1 MSFPDRSRILSV
13 LLAGGA
19 LSLVSGAALASGEVA
34 GPIEIGPS
42 WATAD
47 AGHSAATLFTML
59 QNQGDLPDRLI
70 RAECPASGHVALL
83 NGTVHANVMAP
94 NASQAQQGAQ
104 EHDGQNGLDL
114 PALGASGP
122 VAPIKASFSLTDARQ
137 PLTPGSHLP
146 CALWFAHGGE
156 RVVVFTVGAE
166 PQATKEP

>member
-1 MSFPDRSRILSV
+1 MSFPDRSRLLLG

-19 LSLVSGAALASGEVA
+19 LSIVSGAALASEVA

-42 WATAD
+42 WASAD
-47 AGHSAATLFTML
+47 PARSTATLFTML

-83 NGTVHANVMAP
+83 NGSMHSNVMAP
-94 NASQAQQGAQ
+94 NPSQAQQGAQ
-104 EHDGQNGLDL
+104 AHNGQNGLDL
-114 PALGASGP
+114 PPAGASGSGTP
-122 VAPIKASFSLTDARQ
+122 VKASFSLSDAKQ
-137 PLTPGSHLP
+137 PLTDGAHLP
-146 CALWFAHGGE
+146 CALWFAHAGE